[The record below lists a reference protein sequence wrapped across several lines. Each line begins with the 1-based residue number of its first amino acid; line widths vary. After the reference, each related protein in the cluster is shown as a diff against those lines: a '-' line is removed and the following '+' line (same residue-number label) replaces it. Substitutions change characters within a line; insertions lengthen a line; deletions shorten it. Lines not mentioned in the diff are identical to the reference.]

1 MLIAIYTKDP
11 EAVLDYY
18 IDWDPWLA
26 GDTIV
31 DSDWV
36 VTTGT
41 VTLSD
46 PAVLGGVTQVWASG
60 GVAGEMADLTNHIT
74 TAEGRED
81 ERTVRLKLQD

>member
-18 IDWDPWLA
+18 IDWAPWLL

-31 DSDWV
+31 NSEWV

-60 GVAGEMADLTNHIT
+60 GVAGDTVDLTNHIV
-74 TAEGRED
+74 TADGRED
-81 ERTVRLKLQD
+81 ERTLRLKLHD